1 MGMCPACLLHAESP
15 SREYHSWAEASLLDS
30 ELNAEPLLVDAF
42 SVFVIRAFLAF
53 LIVAKLAFE
62 KWGTL
67 LDKCVLSGLHVIS
80 SVFGRCTSSGL

>member
-1 MGMCPACLLHAESP
+1 M
-15 SREYHSWAEASLLDS
+15 
-30 ELNAEPLLVDAF
+30 DAF